1 MLSSQKSIL
10 NYYQNSEKQYLTILY
25 VMVRDEDE
33 INVRKQLFE
42 LLHAVEKGQYLEL
55 TPNLFSRKL
64 LKYLY
69 DIGAFQAT
77 QWNEQQPYKDYQ
89 FMPDMFNKRTRA
101 TGQNKKVTAIL
112 LNSIKL
118 FLQQYLE
125 NKVRNYTPRK

>member
-1 MLSSQKSIL
+1 MLSMLSSQKSIL

-69 DIGAFQAT
+69 DIGELHAT
-77 QWNEQQPYKDYQ
+77 W
-89 FMPDMFNKRTRA
+89 
-101 TGQNKKVTAIL
+101 
-112 LNSIKL
+112 
-118 FLQQYLE
+118 
-125 NKVRNYTPRK
+125 

>member
-1 MLSSQKSIL
+1 MLSMLSSQKSIL

-69 DIGAFQAT
+69 DIGAF
-77 QWNEQQPYKDYQ
+77 
-89 FMPDMFNKRTRA
+89 
-101 TGQNKKVTAIL
+101 
-112 LNSIKL
+112 
-118 FLQQYLE
+118 
-125 NKVRNYTPRK
+125 

>member
-1 MLSSQKSIL
+1 
-10 NYYQNSEKQYLTILY
+10 
-25 VMVRDEDE
+25 MVRDEDE

-42 LLHAVEKGQYLEL
+42 LLHAVEKGRYLEL

-77 QWNEQQPYKDYQ
+77 WWNDNTIK
-89 FMPDMFNKRTRA
+89 MPDMFNKRTRA

-112 LNSIKL
+112 LYSIKP

>member
-1 MLSSQKSIL
+1 
-10 NYYQNSEKQYLTILY
+10 
-25 VMVRDEDE
+25 MVRDEDE

-77 QWNEQQPYKDYQ
+77 RWNGNTIKIISLCPICLISAPGQLDRI
-89 FMPDMFNKRTRA
+89 KR
-101 TGQNKKVTAIL
+101 
-112 LNSIKL
+112 
-118 FLQQYLE
+118 
-125 NKVRNYTPRK
+125 

>member
-1 MLSSQKSIL
+1 
-10 NYYQNSEKQYLTILY
+10 
-25 VMVRDEDE
+25 MVRDEDE

>member
-1 MLSSQKSIL
+1 MLSMLSSQKSIL

-69 DIGAFQAT
+69 DIGALQAT
-77 QWNEQQPYKDYQ
+77 W
-89 FMPDMFNKRTRA
+89 
-101 TGQNKKVTAIL
+101 
-112 LNSIKL
+112 
-118 FLQQYLE
+118 
-125 NKVRNYTPRK
+125 

>member
-55 TPNLFSRKL
+55 TPNFFSRKL

-77 QWNEQQPYKDYQ
+77 WWNDNTIKIISLCPICLISAPGQLDRI
-89 FMPDMFNKRTRA
+89 KR
-101 TGQNKKVTAIL
+101 
-112 LNSIKL
+112 
-118 FLQQYLE
+118 
-125 NKVRNYTPRK
+125 

>member
-1 MLSSQKSIL
+1 MD
-10 NYYQNSEKQYLTILY
+10 EKA
-25 VMVRDEDE
+25 
-33 INVRKQLFE
+33 NVREQLFE

-55 TPNLFSRKL
+55 TPNFFPKTIEVFIWYWCIPGNLVER
-64 LKYLY
+64 
-69 DIGAFQAT
+69 QH
-77 QWNEQQPYKDYQ
+77 YKDYQ

-112 LNSIKL
+112 LYSIKP

>member
-1 MLSSQKSIL
+1 
-10 NYYQNSEKQYLTILY
+10 
-25 VMVRDEDE
+25 MVRDEDE

-55 TPNLFSRKL
+55 TPNFFPKT
-64 LKYLY
+64 
-69 DIGAFQAT
+69 IEAFICYCCIPGNLVERQH
-77 QWNEQQPYKDYQ
+77 YKDYR

-112 LNSIKL
+112 LYSIKP

>member
-10 NYYQNSEKQYLTILY
+10 NYYQNLEKQYLTILS
-25 VMVRDEDE
+25 VIVSDEDE

-55 TPNLFSRKL
+55 TPNFFSRKL

-77 QWNEQQPYKDYQ
+77 
-89 FMPDMFNKRTRA
+89 R
-101 TGQNKKVTAIL
+101 
-112 LNSIKL
+112 
-118 FLQQYLE
+118 
-125 NKVRNYTPRK
+125 